1 MGLPNN
7 DYYYVKDINFA
18 LSTITLVDI
27 DIVDQTCPRAT
38 HSMSVGTLPFDYS
51 PLDVNLSFYFN
62 CTSFF
67 YSILVP
73 PITCLGSYG
82 TKKSY
87 VFKEGE
93 EPKVFDWS
101 ENCEEN
107 VVVTVKET
115 EITRSIAINEL
126 SGAFG
131 VAMNKGFVLNWTKAK
146 ECGSCEING
155 GFCGYNNTAR
165 QVLCFC
171 KDGSIGTPSNG
182 LCNKDTFPAISRE
195 YPAGS
200 VRPFPAI
207 PVPRALYIQNMLTTT
222 FGDAFVNKLTLRDT
236 TDYSPWCTV
245 VSSVQA

>member
-1 MGLPNN
+1 MEDSTADDQYCGYPGFGLKCSDSGEPILGLPNN
-7 DYYYVKDINFA
+7 DSYFVKHIYFT

-62 CTSFF
+62 CTSFPDP
-67 YSILVP
+67 ILVP
-73 PITCLGSYG
+73 PITCWGIYS

-93 EPKVFDWS
+93 EPDGFDWS
-101 ENCEEN
+101 KNCEEN

-115 EITRSIAINEL
+115 EINRSIAINEL

-131 VAMNKGFVLNWTKAK
+131 VAMNKGFVLNWTMAK
-146 ECGSCEING
+146 ECVSCETNG

-165 QVLCFC
+165 EVLCFC
-171 KDGSIGTPSNG
+171 KDGHGSIGTPSNG
-182 LCNKDTFPAISRE
+182 LCNKGTPYTVSDLNPLLPSVIS
-195 YPAGS
+195 G
-200 VRPFPAI
+200 
-207 PVPRALYIQNMLTTT
+207 LLTQN
-222 FGDAFVNKLTLRDT
+222 
-236 TDYSPWCTV
+236 
-245 VSSVQA
+245 